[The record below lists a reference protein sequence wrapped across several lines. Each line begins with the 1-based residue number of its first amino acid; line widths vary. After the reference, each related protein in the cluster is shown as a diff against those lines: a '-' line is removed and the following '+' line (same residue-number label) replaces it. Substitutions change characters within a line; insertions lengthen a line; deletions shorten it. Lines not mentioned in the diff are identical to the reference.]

1 MRPAVRRTLAL
12 AAVLP
17 ILALSACSDGDAEI
31 AAGAD
36 KACSALPTADAAATL
51 PADFPT
57 FGDVVLYEPSS
68 QGKTS
73 IVFGL
78 IADSDFV
85 KVRDA
90 QVATLKAAG
99 YTIEGTDQESVEAEA
114 EFTGAHEGTV
124 KVQPLCAGH
133 VSIRYKING

>member
-1 MRPAVRRTLAL
+1 MRFTVRRAL
-12 AAVLP
+12 AVSALLP
-17 ILALSACSDGDAEI
+17 LLALSACSDGDAAI

-36 KACSALPTADAAATL
+36 KPCSALPTADAAAAL
-51 PADFPT
+51 PTDFPT
-57 FGDVVLYEPSS
+57 FPDVVLYEPSS
-68 QGKTS
+68 QGKTT

-78 IADSDFV
+78 IAESDFV

-90 QVATLKAAG
+90 QVATLKTAG

-114 EFTGAHEGTV
+114 EFTGAHEGTI